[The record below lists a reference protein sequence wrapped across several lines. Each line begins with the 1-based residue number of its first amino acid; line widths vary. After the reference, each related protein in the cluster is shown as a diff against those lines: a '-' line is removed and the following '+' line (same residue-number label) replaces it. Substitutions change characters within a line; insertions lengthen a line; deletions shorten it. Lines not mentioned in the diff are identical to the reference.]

1 MGSPAT
7 APARSRTSRSSRA
20 DLARIEARA
29 QQVASSTRDLVEN
42 HAIEAD
48 PEAPNALASA
58 LAELTEDLRAALEG
72 PVTSDPARAAGVCEL
87 LTELTELQ
95 QDLRE
100 YVIGLRFRALERIHA
115 SLSRLREVSTIT
127 ELLAEAPEEL
137 CHSCDF
143 DRAVISRLIG
153 STWMPEV
160 VCIAAGQDPEVTRA
174 TKEFL
179 EGAELP
185 LSPMML
191 ETELAR
197 RRAPALV
204 TDPMNDPRT
213 LKALMV
219 ASKTPSYVAAPIVS
233 SGRVIGFLHADC
245 FGCGRILTAL
255 DRDNLWTFTK
265 GFGLIFERIV
275 LLERL
280 SEQRERVRTAFRSAE
295 KFIEDLSEAEI
306 MLARQQ
312 RESGTAVSTAAGLV
326 MPAQSRIQALLTAR
340 EREVLSLMVEGARN
354 NEIADQLVISE
365 GTVKSHVK
373 NICRKLRASNRAE
386 AVSKYLQLVMRERS

>member
-1 MGSPAT
+1 MSSPAT
-7 APARSRTSRSSRA
+7 APARGRTPRSSRA
-20 DLARIEARA
+20 DVARIEARA
-29 QQVASSTRDLVEN
+29 RQVAASTRDLVEN

-48 PEAPNALASA
+48 PDAPNALASA
-58 LAELTEDLRAALEG
+58 LAELTDDLRVALEG

-115 SLSRLREVSTIT
+115 SLSRLREVSTIA
-127 ELLAEAPEEL
+127 ELLAQAPEEL

-160 VCIAAGQDPEVTRA
+160 VCIAAGQDPETTRR

-213 LKALMV
+213 LKELMV
-219 ASKTPSYVAAPIVS
+219 ASQTPSYVAAPIVS
-233 SGRVIGFLHADC
+233 AGRVIGFLHADC
-245 FGCGRILTAL
+245 FGSGRILTAL

-295 KFIEDLSEAEI
+295 KFIDDLSEAEI
-306 MLARQQ
+306 MLARQE

-386 AVSKYLQLVMRERS
+386 AVSKYLQLVMRERA

>member
-1 MGSPAT
+1 M
-7 APARSRTSRSSRA
+7 R
-20 DLARIEARA
+20 LEARA
-29 QQVASSTRDLVEN
+29 HDAASATRDLIEN
-42 HAIEAD
+42 HAINSD
-48 PEAPNALASA
+48 PAAPNALASA
-58 LAELTEDLRAALEG
+58 LAELTDGLRVALEG
-72 PVTSDPARAAGVCEL
+72 PVTGDPLRAASVCEL

-115 SLSRLREVSTIT
+115 SLSRLRAVSTIT

-137 CHSCDF
+137 CHCCDF
-143 DRAVISRLIG
+143 DRAVISRLVG

-160 VCIAAGQDPEVTRA
+160 VCIAADQDPDVTRA

-197 RRAPALV
+197 RRAPVLV
-204 TDPMNDPRT
+204 TDPMKDPRT
-213 LKALMV
+213 LKPLMA
-219 ASKTPSYVAAPIVS
+219 ASKTPGYVAAPIVS

-245 FGCGRILTAL
+245 FGSGRILTVL

-280 SEQRERVRTAFRSAE
+280 GEQRDRVRTAFRSAE
-295 KFIEDLSEAEI
+295 KFIDELSEAEI
-306 MLARQQ
+306 MLARHQ
-312 RESGTAVSTAAGLV
+312 RESATSARSAVGLV

-340 EREVLSLMVEGARN
+340 EREVLSLMVGGARN

-386 AVSKYLQLVMRERS
+386 AVSRYLQLVMRERS